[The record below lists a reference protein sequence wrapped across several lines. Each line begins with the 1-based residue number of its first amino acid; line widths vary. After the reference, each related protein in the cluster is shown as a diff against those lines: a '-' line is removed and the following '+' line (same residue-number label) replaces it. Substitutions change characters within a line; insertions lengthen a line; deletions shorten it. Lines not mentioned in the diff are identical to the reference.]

1 MNYLIINH
9 IPFGKST
16 HPDSFTVGAMWL
28 EDIRATV
35 HAMRQV
41 GLHLIIATPLFEQLS
56 VAQSG
61 SFNLVEINPQTEGF
75 DYYPL
80 PQFTNFREYL
90 KKRAALRT
98 ALKLVIAQADVI
110 QADYGGHPV
119 SMGQEAW
126 DLAKDKKRIWNF
138 DGADPF
144 PRLELQVTQEH
155 NIFKK
160 TGKYLWVKQFAK
172 FCRRAMQEADIVF
185 AHNES
190 VKLRFAE
197 VWNEQKCHLFHR
209 TFVTDNILIS
219 QAQWHARQQ
228 NLFNLDRPIRLVAAG
243 RQIFIK
249 GTDHVLKAMAQA
261 RQQGAALEFVVMGEG
276 ENLAQFKQLAAQLN
290 LTQYVQF
297 LGQVP
302 YGEPLFNIWAEC
314 DVMVI
319 TNLTA
324 EISRNVFLSMARG
337 LPLVIYKNPG
347 TDHLIE
353 ENQAGILVETGN
365 IEALAEVFYQIT
377 QQRQKLVEIGDHALQ
392 LAARYTLDAC
402 HRSRAELAK
411 SLC

>member
-9 IPFGKST
+9 IPFGKGA
-16 HPDSFTVGAMWL
+16 HPDTFVVGAMWL

-35 HAMRQV
+35 YAMRQV
-41 GLHLIIATPLFEQLS
+41 GLHLIIATPLFENLS
-56 VAQSG
+56 ITQSG
-61 SFNLVEINPQTEGF
+61 SFNLVEINPQQEGF

-80 PQFTNFREYL
+80 PQFSNFREYL

-98 ALKLVIAQADVI
+98 ALKLVISQATVI

-126 DLAKDKKRIWNF
+126 DLAKGKKRIWNF

-144 PRLELQVTQEH
+144 PRLELQVKQER
-155 NIFKK
+155 NLFKK
-160 TGKYLWVKQFAK
+160 LGKYLWVKQFAK
-172 FCRRAMQEADIVF
+172 FCRRAIQEADIVF

-190 VKLRFAE
+190 VKLRFHDL
-197 VWNEQKCHLFHR
+197 WHDKCYLFHR
-209 TFVTDNILIS
+209 TFVLDSTLIS
-219 QAQWHARQQ
+219 QAEWQAKQQ
-228 NLFNLDRPIRLVAAG
+228 NLLNPAHPLRLVSAG

-249 GTDHVLKAMAQA
+249 ATDHVLKAMAQA
-261 RQQGAALEFVVMGEG
+261 RQRGALLELAIMGEG
-276 ENLAQFKQLAAQLN
+276 EHLPQFKLLTEQLN
-290 LTQYVQF
+290 LTPYVQF
-297 LGQVP
+297 HGQVP
-302 YGEPLFNIWAEC
+302 YGEPLFTVWAQC

-347 TDHLIE
+347 TDNLIE

-365 IEALAEVFYQIT
+365 VEALAEVFYQIA
-377 QQRQKLVEIGDHALQ
+377 QQRQKLVEIGEHALQ

-402 HRSRAELAK
+402 HRARAELAK

>member
-9 IPFGKST
+9 IPFGKGL
-16 HPDSFTVGAMWL
+16 HPDTFMVGAMWL

-35 HAMRQV
+35 QAMQRV
-41 GLHLIIATPLFEQLS
+41 GLHLIIATPLFENLS
-56 VAQSG
+56 IHQSG
-61 SFNLVEINPQTEGF
+61 SFNLVEINPQQEGF

-90 KKRAALRT
+90 KRRAALRT
-98 ALKLVIAQADVI
+98 ALKLVITQATII

-126 DLAKDKKRIWNF
+126 DLAKGKKRIWNF

-144 PRLELQVTQEH
+144 PRLELQVKQER
-155 NIFKK
+155 NWFKK
-160 TGKYLWVKQFAK
+160 LGKYLWVKQFSK
-172 FCRRAMQEADIVF
+172 FCRRAMQEADVVF

-190 VKLRFAE
+190 VKQRFSEA
-197 VWNEQKCHLFHR
+197 WDSQKCHLFHR
-209 TFVTDNILIS
+209 TFVLDSILIS
-219 QAQWHARQQ
+219 QAELQARQQ
-228 NLFNLDRPIRLVAAG
+228 NLLNPAHSLRLVVAG
-243 RQIFIK
+243 RQIYIK
-249 GTDHVLKAMAQA
+249 ATDHVLKAMAQA
-261 RQQGAALEFVVMGEG
+261 RQRGALLELAILGEG
-276 ENLAQFKQLAAQLN
+276 DDLAQFKQLSVQLN
-290 LTQYVQF
+290 LTPYVQF
-297 LGQVP
+297 YGQVS
-302 YGEPLFNIWAEC
+302 YGAPLFEIWSQC

-347 TDHLIE
+347 TDNLIE
-353 ENQAGILVETGN
+353 ANQVGILVETGN
-365 IEALAEVFYQIT
+365 IEALAETFYQIS

-402 HRSRAELAK
+402 HRARAELAK
-411 SLC
+411 FLC